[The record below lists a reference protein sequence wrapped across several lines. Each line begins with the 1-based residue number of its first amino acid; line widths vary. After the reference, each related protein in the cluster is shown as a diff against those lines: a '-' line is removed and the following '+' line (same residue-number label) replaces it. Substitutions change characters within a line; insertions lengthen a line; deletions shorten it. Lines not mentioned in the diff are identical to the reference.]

1 MGVKGKNLKSLLD
14 EKINIHE
21 FEEITS
27 LDALINYSNKND
39 KFSIRFDRNYDAQG
53 LPFYIYD
60 KKVNGDDKIT
70 YFHKIIDEM
79 TNLNC
84 SLICSNGYK
93 YDNHLK
99 FNFVIEVNSND
110 DFILELCDKKIPLRT
125 MYNYKTTIIKG
136 NLFDSENYEY
146 INMGDN
152 HYLEEDIDNIIN
164 FVCERKYKY
173 IEGTLYDTKVGMF
186 HDFLILRQTK

>member
-84 SLICSNGYK
+84 SLICSNGY
-93 YDNHLK
+93 
-99 FNFVIEVNSND
+99 
-110 DFILELCDKKIPLRT
+110 
-125 MYNYKTTIIKG
+125 
-136 NLFDSENYEY
+136 EY

-186 HDFLILRQTK
+186 HDFLILWQTKQDNFEKKKKSATIVDLRMVLLC